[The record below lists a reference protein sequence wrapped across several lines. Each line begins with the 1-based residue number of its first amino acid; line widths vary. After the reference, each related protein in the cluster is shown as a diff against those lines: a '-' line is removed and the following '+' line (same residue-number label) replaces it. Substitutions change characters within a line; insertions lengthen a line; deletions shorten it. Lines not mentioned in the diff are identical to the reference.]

1 MSAGRSDDV
10 ETVKRAFDAFARR
23 DMEGALEFIHPDV
36 RLWLVTAAVT
46 RGGRPYVGHEGL
58 REYARDVEQLWR
70 EIELRPVEFDRIGNA
85 VVVLGEVVARGA
97 GGALRQPTVWSW
109 KLSEGLVVECRVD
122 SSVRAAR
129 EALGEAQAVEDLLRE
144 YIAAFNRREAEGM
157 VVLTDPAVVSYPAAI
172 ARIRRK
178 YVGHQ
183 GIRHWMRDVLALDHG
198 HTAVAREVRRLE
210 KERWALLGE
219 LMVEEEPAAPFAL
232 LARVSEGLIVEGRE
246 YLSEENMLRDL
257 GHLP

>member
-1 MSAGRSDDV
+1 
-10 ETVKRAFDAFARR
+10 
-23 DMEGALEFIHPDV
+23 
-36 RLWLVTAAVT
+36 
-46 RGGRPYVGHEGL
+46 
-58 REYARDVEQLWR
+58 
-70 EIELRPVEFDRIGNA
+70 

-178 YVGHQ
+178 YVSHQ
-183 GIRHWMRDVLALDHG
+183 
-198 HTAVAREVRRLE
+198 
-210 KERWALLGE
+210 
-219 LMVEEEPAAPFAL
+219 
-232 LARVSEGLIVEGRE
+232 IVEGRE